1 LLYSLESFFGDGG
14 FLLFI
19 RQLLGFSFLRRAGL
33 GLDQMPIMPMFPLNT
48 VLMPAMPL
56 SLRIFEE
63 RYLKLTGDLILQENP
78 EFGVVLIDRGPEV
91 GGGEKRLGI
100 GTLAS
105 VQDIGT
111 LDQFYGVESIG
122 TQRFRV
128 NAWLPDDPYPIADID
143 FIPDLVWDDAL
154 TSAKDQLEVK
164 VRNLLA
170 FASEFG
176 DLQYGADIEFSDDP
190 IQASWQLAGVL
201 PVGPLDQLDLLQSPS
216 TAELISSTHELVATL
231 DEALKAMLNQDVA
244 GEGNFAGN

>member
-1 LLYSLESFFGDGG
+1 
-14 FLLFI
+14 
-19 RQLLGFSFLRRAGL
+19 
-33 GLDQMPIMPMFPLNT
+33 
-48 VLMPAMPL
+48 MPAMSL

-78 EFGVVLIDRGPEV
+78 EFGVVLIERGPEV

-143 FIPDLVWDDAL
+143 FIPDLIWDESL
-154 TSAKDQLEVK
+154 MSEKLQLELR

-176 DLQYGADIEFSDDP
+176 DLQYGPDTQLSDDP
-190 IQASWQLAGVL
+190 MDACWQLAGVL
-201 PVGPLDQLDLLQSPS
+201 PLGPLDQMDLLISES
-216 TAELISSTHELVATL
+216 TQELISRTNEIVSVL
-231 DEALKAMLNQDVA
+231 DEALKGMLGQA
-244 GEGNFAGN
+244 GIETDE